1 MSELN
6 ENQILLDEIF
16 KELADKDRLKVKFN
30 MNYGD
35 VNIKALNL
43 LLDDDHK
50 WYLMNAHKERN
61 GNHNLDR
68 CDYLLSFAQYY
79 PYGKEY
85 FLYGGFFKVN
95 HEATKEDATDY
106 VLEELDQFKQYKKR
120 LVIKLKKPLGQS
132 YNRTWYNLVNNCNPE
147 IYEILP
153 NPKLKPFLGFN
164 SVSLTHEELQIIFK
178 NLEPDWKNQL
188 SSVKGIYCVT
198 DRESGKLYIGSA
210 YNNDGIWGRW
220 KSYADINNLTGGNK
234 IFTELKFKDENYIV
248 NNFTYSIL
256 EIFDPKTK
264 DEYIIERENHWKR
277 VFDSIKHGM
286 NRN

>member
-1 MSELN
+1 M
-6 ENQILLDEIF
+6 ENAKENKILLEEIF
-16 KELADKDRLKVKFN
+16 KDLMNKDRLKVKFN

-35 VNIKALNL
+35 ITIKALNL

-50 WYLMNAHKERN
+50 WYLMNAHKEKN
-61 GNHNLDR
+61 GNHNLEK

-95 HEATKEDATDY
+95 HEATQENATDY
-106 VLEELDQFKQYKKR
+106 VLEEVDQFKQYKKR
-120 LVIKLKKPLGQS
+120 LIIKLEKPLGQS
-132 YNRTWYNLVNNCNPE
+132 YNRTWNNLINNCSPE

-178 NLEPDWKNQL
+178 NLEPEWKNQL

-198 DRESGKLYIGSA
+198 DRGNGKLYIGSA
-210 YNNDGIWGRW
+210 YGAHGIWGRW
-220 KSYADINNLTGGNK
+220 ESYADMKNLTGGNK
-234 IFTELKFKDENYIV
+234 IFEELKFKDGKYIIE
-248 NNFTYSIL
+248 NFTYSIL

-264 DEYIIERENHWKR
+264 DEYILERESYWKK
-277 VFDSIKHGM
+277 VFDSIKNGM